1 MPLRFLEGLRAGQLA
16 FALGPAVAP
25 QVNNLETAAT
35 GNTADQPSPVALAGV
50 FFAAEQDGAESCG
63 SGEHIRERLL
73 ERRPLRQAIV
83 ENVTLRV
90 VESSIVRPA
99 AQDMTKK
106 KIKKTL
112 GAEVAF
118 ENLPVELDGV
128 AGIGARTHVDDKPDR
143 KAAEQL
149 EEVLQLVVRVADR
162 VNRPD

>member
-16 FALGPAVAP
+16 FALGAAVAP

-50 FFAAEQDGAESCG
+50 FFAAEQGGAG
-63 SGEHIRERLL
+63 SGGPVEQMRERLL

-83 ENVTLRV
+83 KNVTFRV
-90 VESSIVRPA
+90 VESSIFRPA
-99 AQDMTKK
+99 AQNMTKK
-106 KIKKTL
+106 KIRKAL

-118 ENLPVELDGV
+118 ENLAVVLDGV

-162 VNRPD
+162 VKRPA